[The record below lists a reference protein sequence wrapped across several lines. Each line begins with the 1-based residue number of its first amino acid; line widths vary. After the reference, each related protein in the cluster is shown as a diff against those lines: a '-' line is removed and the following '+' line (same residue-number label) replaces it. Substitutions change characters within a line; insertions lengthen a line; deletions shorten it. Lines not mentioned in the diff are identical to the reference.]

1 MDNLQVLDGLRVLV
15 VDDNPDNLELI
26 QFILEQHN
34 VQVTVVTSAH
44 EALDTITH
52 LKPNILISD
61 IGMPIEDGYSLISK
75 IRNLTQQV
83 RQIPAIA
90 LTAHASIESRNLAL
104 DTGFSTYLAKPFD
117 PDELIAVASNLAV
130 EHKIYAGK
138 A

>member
-1 MDNLQVLDGLRVLV
+1 
-15 VDDNPDNLELI
+15 
-26 QFILEQHN
+26 
-34 VQVTVVTSAH
+34 
-44 EALDTITH
+44 
-52 LKPNILISD
+52 
-61 IGMPIEDGYSLISK
+61 MPIEDGYSLISK

-90 LTAHASIESRNLAL
+90 LTAHTSIEARNLAL

-130 EHKIYAGK
+130 EHKISAEK